1 MQYSS
6 SSFKLGILG
15 GGQLGK
21 MMTVHTRKMDI
32 HTLILDPSESAP
44 ARLSCNTFFQGD
56 LLDYN
61 TVYEFGKKVDVL
73 TIEIENVNVAALE
86 QLEREGV
93 KVYPKPKSLN
103 IIRNKVRQKTFYK
116 QHELPTAPFQKFT
129 DKDELVKN
137 SPALPFVWKS
147 AEFGYDG
154 KGVQVV
160 RNEQDIAQIPDG
172 PCLAEELIDFEKEI
186 AVIVARNSQGEVKTY
201 PLVAMDFH
209 PTANLVEYVVSPAP
223 LENAIHQKAEQLAL
237 EVAEKMDIIGLL
249 AVEMFLTKSGDI
261 LINEV
266 APRPHNSGHQTIESN
281 YTDQFEQHIRAIL
294 DLPLGSSAS
303 KCCGIMINLIGEA
316 NHTGPVVYQGL
327 REALAIEGVYAHIY
341 GKAETRPFRKMGHMT
356 IVDADLEKAYK
367 KAKQIKSM
375 IKVISA

>member
-56 LLDYN
+56 LLDYD
-61 TVYEFGKKVDVL
+61 TVYEFGKKVNVL

-86 QLEREGV
+86 QLEREGI

-103 IIRNKVRQKTFYK
+103 VIRNKVRQKTFYK
-116 QHELPTAPFQKFT
+116 QHQLPTAPFQKFT
-129 DKDELVKN
+129 DKDDLVKN
-137 SPALPFVWKS
+137 TPPLPFVWKS

-160 RNEQDIAQIPDG
+160 KSEHDIAQIPNG
-172 PCLAEELIDFEKEI
+172 PCLAEQLIDFEKEI
-186 AVIVARNSQGEVKTY
+186 AVIVARSSQGEVKTY

-223 LENAIHQKAEQLAL
+223 LDKSIHQKAEQLAL
-237 EVAEKMDIIGLL
+237 EVAEKMDIVGLL

-281 YTDQFEQHIRAIL
+281 YTDQFEQHIRAVL

-316 NHTGPVVYQGL
+316 KHNGPVIYQGL
-327 REALAIEGVYAHIY
+327 KEALAIEGVYAHVY

-356 IVDADLEKAYK
+356 IVDANLEKAYQ

-375 IKVISA
+375 IKVISV

>member
-32 HTLILDPSESAP
+32 HTLILDPSEKAP

-56 LLDYN
+56 LLDYD

-73 TIEIENVNVAALE
+73 TIEIENVNVPALE

-103 IIRNKVRQKTFYK
+103 IIRNKVRQKTFYE
-116 QHELPTAPFQKFT
+116 QNELPTAPFQKFT
-129 DKDELVKN
+129 DKDELVNN

-186 AVIVARNSQGEVKTY
+186 AVIVARNNQGEVKTY

-237 EVAEKMDIIGLL
+237 EVAEKMDIVGLL

-303 KCCGIMINLIGEA
+303 KCCGIMINLIGET

-327 REALAIEGVYAHIY
+327 KEALGIEGVYAHIY

-375 IKVISA
+375 IKVISS